1 MEILKFY
8 ISKLPKYLIFFS
20 LLLLIIKSNGADD
33 TVQGTDDAQQWIHY
47 NIRSGLSPHWS
58 IVAEGGLHYSD
69 RYSEFASYVLK
80 GVLVYNP
87 HKVLGLSLGYIQSG
101 SYEFDKR
108 NQTELRPFQELEY
121 KPNTINL
128 KTAHRFR
135 LEERILKPTIYNTTD
150 FEDSFN
156 LRFRY
161 KFSLNF
167 PLFKLSRANSDRNVS
182 FNIEDELFVHTGKE
196 IGSEIFD
203 QNWLMIGPTVQL
215 NKNLS
220 MVLIYNYK
228 LSPTDNY
235 DGLEQ
240 NTILWLK
247 VKHKLNFSKNNNL
260 ARHN

>member
-1 MEILKFY
+1 MEIFKFY

-20 LLLLIIKSNGADD
+20 LLLLMIKSNGADD
-33 TVQGTDDAQQWIHY
+33 TVQDTNDAQQWIHY
-47 NIRSGLSPHWS
+47 NLRSGLSTHWS
-58 IVAEGGLHYSD
+58 LVAEGGLHYSD
-69 RYSEFASYVLK
+69 KYSEFANYVLK

-87 HKVLGLSLGYIQSG
+87 RQALGLSLGYIQSG
-101 SYEFDKR
+101 SYELNKHS
-108 NQTELRPFQELEY
+108 QTELRPFQELEY
-121 KPNTINL
+121 KPSTINL

-135 LEERILKPTIYNTTD
+135 LEERILRPTIYNTSD

-167 PLFKLSRANSDRNVS
+167 PLFKLSRTNTDRNVS

-203 QNWLMIGPTVQL
+203 QNWLMFGPTIQF

-220 MVLIYNYK
+220 MVFIYNYK
-228 LSPTDNY
+228 LSPTDDY
-235 DGLEQ
+235 DALEH
-240 NTILWLK
+240 NTIFWLK
-247 VKHKLNFSKNNNL
+247 MKHRLDFSKKIN
-260 ARHN
+260 